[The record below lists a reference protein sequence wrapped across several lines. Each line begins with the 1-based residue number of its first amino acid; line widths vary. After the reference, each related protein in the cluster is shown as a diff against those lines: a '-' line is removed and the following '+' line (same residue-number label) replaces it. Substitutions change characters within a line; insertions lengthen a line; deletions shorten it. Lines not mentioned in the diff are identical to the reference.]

1 MIVLKSKTF
10 SVGARCGVWCKM
22 RYYSSLS
29 RNSNVTSD
37 CPSHGNLFCAV
48 LNGTLNSS
56 RLDNFARSFSK
67 YMRPYICPH
76 WTMAM
81 ISPNSR
87 GSGERPSGQTALLYG
102 STRPHL
108 QVLNSYLSSQAKD
121 VSNINHNL
129 TDDANPRDH
138 TRIDMFNS
146 SDADFSVEKS
156 KEKIKYLHFHSSC
169 SLETVEEVTSSFQVV
184 SDFISIEEEEILMKE
199 VEPHFKRLQYEFDH
213 WDDAIHGFR
222 EIERGRWGKSASPII
237 SRMKKYAFP
246 EEQDLIAQVHI
257 LDLAKTGVIKPH
269 VDSVRFCGNI
279 ISGVCLL
286 SDAVMRLVHV
296 NNKDQVIDVMLPRRA
311 LYIMRD
317 GSRYNYTHEILEEN
331 KSFFGSIAVLRDRR
345 VSVICR
351 NNPKEGNK

>member
-1 MIVLKSKTF
+1 
-10 SVGARCGVWCKM
+10 
-22 RYYSSLS
+22 
-29 RNSNVTSD
+29 
-37 CPSHGNLFCAV
+37 
-48 LNGTLNSS
+48 
-56 RLDNFARSFSK
+56 
-67 YMRPYICPH
+67 
-76 WTMAM
+76 
-81 ISPNSR
+81 
-87 GSGERPSGQTALLYG
+87 
-102 STRPHL
+102 
-108 QVLNSYLSSQAKD
+108 
-121 VSNINHNL
+121 
-129 TDDANPRDH
+129 
-138 TRIDMFNS
+138 
-146 SDADFSVEKS
+146 
-156 KEKIKYLHFHSSC
+156 
-169 SLETVEEVTSSFQVV
+169 
-184 SDFISIEEEEILMKE
+184 MKE
-199 VEPHFKRLQYEFDH
+199 VEPHLKRLQYEFDH

-246 EEQDLIAQVHI
+246 EEKDMIAQVHI

-331 KSFFGSIAVLRDRR
+331 KSFFGSIAVQRDRR

-351 NNPKEGNK
+351 NNPKEGNE